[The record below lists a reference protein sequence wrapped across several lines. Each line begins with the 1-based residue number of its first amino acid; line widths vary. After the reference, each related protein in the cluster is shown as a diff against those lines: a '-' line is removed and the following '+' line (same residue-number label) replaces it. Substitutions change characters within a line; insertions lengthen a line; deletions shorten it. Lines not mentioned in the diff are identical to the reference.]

1 MAGVGFEL
9 KKVFRDNRGLIGSL
23 KGYSVTAV
31 VTEGPMILTIVMLA
45 SLRFLILP
53 GSGDFSVYPHLCADF
68 LPDLFQYRTHV
79 FGPLYIRLYL

>member
-31 VTEGPMILTIVMLA
+31 VTEGPMI
-45 SLRFLILP
+45 
-53 GSGDFSVYPHLCADF
+53 
-68 LPDLFQYRTHV
+68 
-79 FGPLYIRLYL
+79 

>member
-45 SLRFLILP
+45 SLRFLMKE
-53 GSGDFSVYPHLCADF
+53 SHAS
-68 LPDLFQYRTHV
+68 YRDHNPPKQ
-79 FGPLYIRLYL
+79 GRSQMMK